1 MLFAIHHGSF
11 FISIRRQGIYKY
23 MLKDKNTALNRF
35 ILGTA
40 AGVPNRPESED
51 ICMSD
56 TVYKEELFNALCNN
70 SPTGVYI
77 VQDGRFQFVNPQYRR
92 MTGYSEEELLKM
104 DSLMLVHTEDVGT
117 VRGNAVKMLKGCR
130 TEPYEFRFVR
140 KNGEV
145 RWVIETVTSIQ
156 FRGKRAA
163 LGNFMDVSECK
174 WAEIAL
180 RESEGRYRTIFEN
193 TGTAMVIIK
202 EDTTIFLINGKFEKI
217 LDYSMDEVEGKK
229 SWTEF
234 GMSPN

>member
-1 MLFAIHHGSF
+1 
-11 FISIRRQGIYKY
+11 
-23 MLKDKNTALNRF
+23 
-35 ILGTA
+35 
-40 AGVPNRPESED
+40 
-51 ICMSD
+51 MSD